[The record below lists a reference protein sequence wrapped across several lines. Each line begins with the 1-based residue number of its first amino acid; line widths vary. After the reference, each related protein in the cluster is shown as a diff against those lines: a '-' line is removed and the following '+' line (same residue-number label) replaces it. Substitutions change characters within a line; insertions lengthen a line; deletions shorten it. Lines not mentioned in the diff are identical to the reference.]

1 MDALNFI
8 KILLAAGL
16 VISAMALMPILLIF
30 VFLDNIIET
39 RKSNYLISIGFTKT
53 RMEPPYDFVEIWV
66 REDTVIN
73 REQISNTKLKEL
85 KKRYK

>member
-1 MDALNFI
+1 MNTLNFF
-8 KILLAAGL
+8 KILVAAGL
-16 VISAMALMPILLIF
+16 VITAIALIPILIVF
-30 VFLDNIIET
+30 VIVDDIIEK